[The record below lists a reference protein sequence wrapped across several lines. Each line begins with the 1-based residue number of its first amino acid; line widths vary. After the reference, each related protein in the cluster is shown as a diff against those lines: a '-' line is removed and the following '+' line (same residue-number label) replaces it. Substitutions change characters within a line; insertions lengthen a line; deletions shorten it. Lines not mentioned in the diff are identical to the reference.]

1 MAIRATGMNKRT
13 DNCTMQ
19 TYIAGEAGL
28 VDAPAQQVTR

>member
-1 MAIRATGMNKRT
+1 MAIRATGMNKLT